1 MGVECPHTSPT
12 RLLGRPLALGLD
24 RFPVGYFTPVDPQA
38 EPQLGLVHTHAFQTT
53 ARPLSSIIAERN
65 QQPLHTLLTTRKNE
79 IYLPAPASWLISR
92 TPQSCDPR
100 RLASALSCGSGQ
112 TVERGWGGPQ

>member
-1 MGVECPHTSPT
+1 MEYPRTSPT

-24 RFPVGYFTPVDPQA
+24 RFAVGYFTPVDPQA